1 MIDAA
6 AEPDFVVSAWE
17 TAVIVTVAGL
27 GGFVGAL
34 YRPAE
39 SIVPTV
45 VGSPPVMPLTCQVT
59 AVFVV
64 PVTVAVNCTEPPTDT
79 LTGLGVTLTVIPGGG
94 GGPELPPPLQ
104 ESKPRESR
112 SSANVSAAQGLFRH
126 PNPRRL
132 RDIKG

>member
-1 MIDAA
+1 M
-6 AEPDFVVSAWE
+6 SARE

-27 GGFVGAL
+27 GGVVGAV
-34 YRPAE
+34 YRPVE
-39 SIVPTV
+39 SIVPQ
-45 VGSPPVMPLTCQVT
+45 GEPAPPQPVPETCQVT

-64 PVTVAVNCTEPPTDT
+64 PVTIAVNCTVLPTGT
-79 LTGLGVTLTVIPGGG
+79 FTGLGVTLTVIPGGG

-112 SSANVSAAQGLFRH
+112 SSAEVSAAQGLFPR
-126 PNPRRL
+126 PNPCRL